1 MKTRWILISLL
12 PSYVLFS
19 AESPGKLDSKWL
31 TPQPLSTASSEVT
44 QTLSD
49 LVEIDPQGPLGEF
62 KSDLLEA
69 SEVKQVLE
77 VEDPFKE
84 VDEVRESTG
93 AMETLLGESWNEE
106 FSFDEELFLSVGKSE
121 EVESTWESSE
131 KEVEE
136 SRDPFTSLETPPL

>member
-1 MKTRWILISLL
+1 M
-12 PSYVLFS
+12 PSYLLFS
-19 AESPGKLDSKWL
+19 AESPIKLNSKWS
-31 TPQPLSTASSEVT
+31 PSQPLPAASAEVT

-84 VDEVRESTG
+84 VDEVREPIG
-93 AMETLLGESWNEE
+93 DVETLLGESWNEE

-121 EVESTWESSE
+121 EVESTWESAE

-136 SRDPFTSLETPPL
+136 FRDPFTSLETPPL